1 MFVIRPLE
9 PMRVYTLISLLLTL
23 WTPLVSAQ
31 ALDDLEYSVAQ
42 VEELL
47 DRARQSHSEVE
58 RFQLADLAAAIARD
72 LRYDGGLA
80 RAYLLMAQVHMRGGR
95 SEEAL
100 QLFLEAEEKLTP
112 TERTPAAVS
121 DRAVLLEVYTGIGDL
136 FFREK
141 DYPNA
146 RRYYRLALQLSPSQQ
161 GLVEKIG
168 DSHLQGLQYDSAEVA
183 YKSLINHYK
192 GEGKYPELV
201 QLYQKLATA
210 YNSEGNLSK
219 GLFYYLAIE
228 DIIERNGWPSIRAV
242 MYNNVGKQYALLNDY
257 QRALTY
263 FRKAELQC
271 QWIECSHLTVVYANL
286 GVALH
291 NTGQTRAGIEYLQKA
306 SQLLEEQ
313 GNSGALAS
321 LKHLIA
327 SIYLSNRDAQHALE
341 YNNEAR
347 QLAEATQ
354 QLDLLARTYSTA
366 ADIYY
371 QLYEYEKAY
380 QAYREYLRLTDMLRR
395 QEQERQQRL
404 EQQRSLLSAAEN
416 QIKYLLIR
424 QNIRE
429 LELQNARYE
438 QDRLRLQNENLELER
453 QRQEKEVA
461 LLLAQRQTDSARIR
475 EQTLLALKARNELQ
489 LAAQQLDAEK
499 KERTIAMLKQQ
510 EQIALAQRQ
519 ADSARVEQL
528 RLQQLSQ
535 EREQQTFRR
544 FVQTVGGFG
553 LLLVLLLTAGWFL
566 ARQASQ
572 RLSTQNREIE
582 RQKAQIEEERLKSD
596 RLLLNILPAEVAHEL
611 RTQGYATPR
620 LYPNATV
627 LFTDFL
633 NFTSLSEKLTPEQL
647 IDELDECFLGF
658 DEICERHGLEKI
670 KTIGD
675 AYMCAGGLPV
685 PNDTHPLDAVSA
697 ALEMIAWL
705 ELRNRTNPNA
715 IFREMRVGIHSGPV
729 IAGVIGK
736 NKFAYDIW
744 GDAVNLASRLEV
756 LGEAGRINISG
767 ATYEAIRHHFHCTY
781 RGKKAVH
788 NKGLVDMYFVE
799 GRVDV

>member
-1 MFVIRPLE
+1 
-9 PMRVYTLISLLLTL
+9 MRLLASLLLLLTL
-23 WTPLVSAQ
+23 CPSPSWTQ
-31 ALDDLEYSVAQ
+31 TLDELEYSVAQ

-47 DRARQSHSEVE
+47 ECARAARSDAE
-58 RFQLADLAAAIARD
+58 RYQLAELALAIGRD
-72 LRYDGGLA
+72 LRYDGGIA
-80 RAYLLMAQVHMRGGR
+80 RAYLLMAQVRARNGKP
-95 SEEAL
+95 EEAL
-100 QLFLEAEEKLTP
+100 QFFLEAEEKLTP
-112 TERTPAAVS
+112 TERTPPPVS
-121 DRAVLLEVYTGIGDL
+121 DRAVLCEVYTGIGDL

-141 DYPNA
+141 DYANA
-146 RRYYRLALQLSPSQQ
+146 RRYYRQALGLSPTNER
-161 GLVEKIG
+161 LTEKIG
-168 DSHLQGLQYDSAEVA
+168 DAFLQGMQYDSAEVA

-192 GEGKYPELV
+192 STGRYPELIQV
-201 QLYQKLATA
+201 YQKLANA

-228 DIIERNGWPSIRAV
+228 DILERHGNPSIRAI
-242 MYNNVGKQYALLNDY
+242 MYNNLGKQYALLNDY
-257 QRALTY
+257 SRALMY

-271 QWIECSHLTVVYANL
+271 QWIDCEHLSVVFANI

-291 NTGQTRAGIEYLQKA
+291 NTGQTLAGIEYLQKA
-306 SQLLEEQ
+306 ARILEAQ
-313 GNSGALAS
+313 DNRGALAS

-341 YNNEAR
+341 YNTEAI

-354 QLDLLARTYSTA
+354 QLDLLAKAYRTA

-371 QLYEYEKAY
+371 QMYEYEKAY
-380 QAYREYLRLTDMLRR
+380 QAYREYLRLNDELRR
-395 QEQERQQRL
+395 SEQERQQRL
-404 EQQRSLLSAAEN
+404 EQQRSLLNAAEN

-453 QRQEKEVA
+453 QRQEKEVE
-461 LLLAQRQTDSARIR
+461 LLLAQRETDRIRLR

-489 LAAQQLDAEK
+489 LAAQRLETEK
-499 KERTIAMLKQQ
+499 RERTIALLKQQ

-519 ADSARVEQL
+519 ADSARVEQM
-528 RLQQLSQ
+528 RLDQAFQQ
-535 EREQQTFRR
+535 REQASFRR
-544 FVQTVGGFG
+544 FVYTVGGLG
-553 LLLVLLLTAGWFL
+553 LLLLALLTIGWFL
-566 ARQASQ
+566 ARQASR
-572 RLSTQNREIE
+572 RLSAQNREIE
-582 RQKAQIEEERLKSD
+582 RQKAQIEEERHKSD
-596 RLLLNILPAEVAHEL
+596 QLLLNILPAEVAHEL

-620 LYPNATV
+620 LYLSATV
-627 LFTDFL
+627 VFTDFL

-658 DEICERHGLEKI
+658 DEICERYGLEKI

-697 ALEMIAWL
+697 ALEMMTWL
-705 ELRNRTNPNA
+705 EQRNRANPQA
-715 IFREMRVGIHSGPV
+715 IFREMRVGIHTGPV

-744 GDAVNLASRLEV
+744 GDAVNLASRLEM
-756 LGEAGRINISG
+756 LGEPGRINISG
-767 ATYEAIRHHFHCTY
+767 TTYEAIRHRFRCTY
-781 RGKKAVH
+781 RGKKNVH

-799 GRVDV
+799 SSL

>member
-1 MFVIRPLE
+1 
-9 PMRVYTLISLLLTL
+9 MRYLASLLLLLTFL
-23 WTPLVSAQ
+23 WPDFLLAQ
-31 ALDDLEYSVAQ
+31 TDDLEYSVAQ

-47 DRARQSHSEVE
+47 DRSRAARSDAE
-58 RFQLADLAAAIARD
+58 RYQLAELALAIARD
-72 LRYDGGLA
+72 LRYDGGMA
-80 RAYLLMAQVHMRGGR
+80 RAYLLMAQVR
-95 SEEAL
+95 SRNGSAEEAL
-100 QLFLEAEEKLTP
+100 QFFLEAEEKLTP
-112 TERTPAAVS
+112 TERTPPLVS
-121 DRAVLLEVYTGIGDL
+121 DRVVLREVYIGIGDL
-136 FFREK
+136 FFQEK

-146 RRYYRLALQLSPSQQ
+146 RRYYRQALQLSPASE
-161 GLVEKIG
+161 LLIEKIG
-168 DSHLQGLQYDSAEVA
+168 DAFLRGMQYDSAEIA
-183 YKSLINHYK
+183 YKSLINQYK
-192 GEGKYPELV
+192 SAGKYPELIQV
-201 QLYQKLATA
+201 YQKLATA

-219 GLFYYLAIE
+219 GLFYYIAIE
-228 DIIERNGWPSIRAV
+228 DILERHGSPAVRAV
-242 MYNNVGKQYALLNDY
+242 MYNNLGKQYALLNDY
-257 QRALTY
+257 NRALSY
-263 FRKAELQC
+263 FKKAELQC
-271 QWIECSHLTVVYANL
+271 QWIDCEHLSVVYANI

-306 SQLLEEQ
+306 SKLLEEQ
-313 GNSGALAS
+313 GNRGALAA

-341 YNNEAR
+341 YNTEAM

-354 QLDLLARTYSTA
+354 QPDLLAKTHRTA

-380 QAYREYLRLTDMLRR
+380 HAYREYLRLNDELRR

-404 EQQRSLLSAAEN
+404 EQQRSLLNAAEN

-453 QRQEKEVA
+453 QRQEKEVE
-461 LLLAQRQTDSARIR
+461 LLLAQRETDRVRLR

-489 LAAQQLDAEK
+489 LAAQRLDTEK
-499 KERTIAMLKQQ
+499 KERTIALLKQQ

-519 ADSARVEQL
+519 ADSARMEQL
-528 RLQQLSQ
+528 RLDQAFQQ
-535 EREQQTFRR
+535 REQASFRR
-544 FVQTVGGFG
+544 FVYTVGGLG
-553 LLLVLLLTAGWFL
+553 LLLLALLTMGWFL
-566 ARQASQ
+566 ARQASR
-572 RLSTQNREIE
+572 RLSAKNQEIE
-582 RQKAQIEEERLKSD
+582 RQKAQIEEERRKSD
-596 RLLLNILPAEVAHEL
+596 QLLLNILPAEVAHEL
-611 RTQGYATPR
+611 RIQGRATPR
-620 LYPNATV
+620 LYFSATV

-647 IDELDECFLGF
+647 IDELNDCFLGF

-685 PNDTHPLDAVSA
+685 PNDTHPVDAVSA
-697 ALEMIAWL
+697 ALEMMTWL
-705 ELRNRTNPNA
+705 EQRNQTNPKA
-715 IFREMRVGIHSGPV
+715 IFREMRVGIHTGPV

-744 GDAVNLASRLEV
+744 GDAVNLASRLEM
-756 LGEAGRINISG
+756 LGEPGRINISG
-767 ATYEAIRHHFHCTY
+767 ATYDAIRHCFRCTY

-799 GRVDV
+799 GPISP

>member
-1 MFVIRPLE
+1 
-9 PMRVYTLISLLLTL
+9 MRSFAFFLLLLTL
-23 WTPLVSAQ
+23 WLPSLSAQ
-31 ALDDLEYSVAQ
+31 VLDDLEYSVAQ

-47 DRARQSHSEVE
+47 DRARAARSDAE
-58 RFQLADLAAAIARD
+58 RYQLADLALSIARD
-72 LRYDGGLA
+72 LRYDGGIA
-80 RAYLLMAQVHMRGGR
+80 RAYLIMAQVRAQNGR
-95 SEEAL
+95 PEEAL
-100 QLFLEAEEKLTP
+100 QFFLEAEEKLTP
-112 TERTPAAVS
+112 TERTPPPVS
-121 DRAVLLEVYTGIGDL
+121 DRAVLREVYTGIGDL

-146 RRYYRLALQLSPSQQ
+146 RRYYRQALQLSPANEM
-161 GLVEKIG
+161 LVEKIG
-168 DSHLQGLQYDSAEVA
+168 DAFLLGMQYDSAEVA
-183 YKSLINHYK
+183 YKSLISQYK
-192 GEGKYPELV
+192 SAGKHPELIQV
-201 QLYQKLATA
+201 YQKLATA

-228 DIIERNGWPSIRAV
+228 DILERHGSPAVRAV

-257 QRALTY
+257 PRALNY

-271 QWIECSHLTVVYANL
+271 QWIDCDHLSVVYANM

-291 NTGQTRAGIEYLQKA
+291 NTGQTGAGIEYLHKA
-306 SQLLEEQ
+306 GRLLEQQ
-313 GNSGALAS
+313 GNRSALAP

-341 YNNEAR
+341 HNTEAM

-354 QLDLLARTYSTA
+354 QPDLLAKTYRTA

-380 QAYREYLRLTDMLRR
+380 HAYREYLRLNDELRR

-404 EQQRSLLSAAEN
+404 EQQRSLLNAAEN

-453 QRQEKEVA
+453 QRQEKEVE
-461 LLLAQRQTDSARIR
+461 LLLAQRETDRVRLR
-475 EQTLLALKARNELQ
+475 EQTLLALKARSELQ
-489 LAAQQLDAEK
+489 LAAQRLDAEK
-499 KERTIAMLKQQ
+499 KERTIALLKQQ

-519 ADSARVEQL
+519 ADSARVEQM
-528 RLQQLSQ
+528 RLDQVFQQ
-535 EREQQTFRR
+535 REQASFRR
-544 FVQTVGGFG
+544 FVYTVGGFG
-553 LLLVLLLTAGWFL
+553 LLLLGLLTIGWFL
-566 ARQASQ
+566 ARQASR
-572 RLSTQNREIE
+572 RLSAQNREIE
-582 RQKAQIEEERLKSD
+582 RQKAQIEEERHKSD
-596 RLLLNILPAEVAHEL
+596 QLLLNILPAEVAHEL

-620 LYPNATV
+620 LYPSATV
-627 LFTDFL
+627 VFTDFL

-658 DEICERHGLEKI
+658 DEICERYGLEKI

-697 ALEMIAWL
+697 ALEMMAWL
-705 ELRNRTNPNA
+705 EHRNQTNPKA
-715 IFREMRVGIHSGPV
+715 IFREMRVGIHTGPV

-744 GDAVNLASRLEV
+744 GDAVNLASRLEM
-756 LGEAGRINISG
+756 LGEPGRINISG
-767 ATYEAIRHHFHCTY
+767 ATYEAIRHRFRCAY

-799 GRVDV
+799 GPIVT